1 MADNAETKNIAHL
14 DFDIVQAETK
24 LNKLEA
30 QLGTISKQS
39 EEFAKN
45 ISKNLNNINVGSVI
59 DPNKVKTDVDKTK
72 SIVNNMNN
80 DILKNDIVSK
90 RQIAKISA
98 ETEAYKE
105 KQAYKSMLK
114 QEEYNNRLEKSTK
127 TLYDRVAGYAET
139 YLIYQGFNKLKQG
152 ISEVID
158 EMVELENSMVQIDRV
173 LNESSLNID
182 NYRDKLIQLA
192 YDYGNSME
200 NVADITLRLA
210 QAGYSSQEALAL
222 TEKTLLA
229 LNTAEL
235 DATQATDDMVAVMAQ
250 WGLMTGDA
258 NEEAQQYGEIIDKII
273 V

>member
-72 SIVNNMNN
+72 NIVNNMNKEILNN
-80 DILKNDIVSK
+80 DKVYIRNSTLQHEKGIED
-90 RQIAKISA
+90 RLTA
-98 ETEAYKE
+98 EKKA
-105 KQAYKSMLK
+105 MLK
-114 QEEYNNRLEKSTK
+114 QEEYNNRLGESTK

-139 YLIYQGFNKLKQG
+139 FLIYQGFNVLKRG

-158 EMVELENSMVQIDRV
+158 EMVDLENSMVQIDRV

-210 QAGYSSQEALAL
+210 QAGFSSSEALQL

-235 DATQATDDMVAVMAQ
+235 NATQATDDIRIILIVLQKIKTNSIRIVRMV
-250 WGLMTGDA
+250 
-258 NEEAQQYGEIIDKII
+258 
-273 V
+273 